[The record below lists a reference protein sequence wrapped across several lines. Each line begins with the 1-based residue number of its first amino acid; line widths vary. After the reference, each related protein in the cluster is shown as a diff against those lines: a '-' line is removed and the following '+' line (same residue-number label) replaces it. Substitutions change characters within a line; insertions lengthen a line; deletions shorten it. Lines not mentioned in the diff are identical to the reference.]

1 MNFLFAHQN
10 FPGQYLHLAR
20 HLAAAGHRVV
30 FVTQR
35 EEGEI
40 PGVQKVLYKPTR
52 GYTPNM
58 HHYLRE
64 TELGVL
70 NAQQVARAALQLRQG
85 GFKPDA
91 MLGHNAWGEP
101 WYLRDMFP
109 GSPLVSYFE
118 FYYRA
123 GEADHGFDPEQQL
136 ALDDG
141 PRIRTRNLGNLLGL
155 ESCDLGQCPTEWQ
168 RSRFPEQY
176 QAKIRVAHEGIDT
189 KRFAPDPG
197 ARVELPGGGS
207 VGAGDEVVTY
217 VSRGLEAYRGFPTFM
232 RSLPAILSRRPNAR
246 VIVVGADAN
255 FYGAPPA
262 AGGTYREILAKELGN
277 SVDWGRVHF
286 LGQVPYPVFTKV
298 VQLSRAHVY
307 LTYPFVLSW
316 SMLEAMAAGCLVVG
330 SRTAPVEEVIRDGEN
345 GLLVD
350 FFSPAQVAE
359 GVVRALENAP
369 DIARMRENARRT
381 IVERYDL
388 NDACLP
394 RQLALVEEA
403 LGRRLAAP

>member
-1 MNFLFAHQN
+1 MNFLFTHPN
-10 FPGQYLHLAR
+10 FPGQYAHLAR

-35 EEGEI
+35 DEGEI
-40 PGVQKVLYKPTR
+40 PGVQKVVYKPTR

-85 GFKPDA
+85 GFKPDV
-91 MLGHNAWGEP
+91 MLGHNGWGEP

-109 GSPLVSYFE
+109 GSPLISYFE

-123 GEADHGFDPEQQL
+123 GAADHGFDPEQQI

-155 ESCDLGQCPTEWQ
+155 ESCDRGQCPTEWQ
-168 RSRFPEQY
+168 RSRFPKEY

-189 KRFAPDPG
+189 KRFAPDP
-197 ARVELPGGGS
+197 AAQLELPGAG
-207 VGAGDEVVTY
+207 VVKAGDEVVTY
-217 VSRGLEAYRGFPTFM
+217 VSRGLEPYRGFPTFM
-232 RSLPAILSRRPNAR
+232 RSLPAILSKRPNAQ
-246 VIVVGADAN
+246 VVVVGADSN

-262 AGGTYREILAKELGN
+262 SGGTYREILTKELGG
-277 SVDWGRVHF
+277 SVDWSRVHF
-286 LGQVPYPVFTKV
+286 LGQVPYPVFTKI
-298 VQLSRAHVY
+298 VQISRAHVY

-316 SMLEAMAAGCLVVG
+316 SMLEAMSAGCLVVG
-330 SRTAPVEEVIRDGEN
+330 SRTPPVEEVIRHGEN
-345 GLLVD
+345 GMLVD
-350 FFSPAQVAE
+350 FFSPTQVADS
-359 GVVRALENAP
+359 VVRALESAP
-369 DIARMRENARRT
+369 EMERMREAARRT

-388 NDACLP
+388 QAAALP
-394 RQLALVEEA
+394 AQLRMIEEA
-403 LGRRLAAP
+403 MGRAIGV